1 MGYHKGCWF
10 ILTAGRWSWKLKAAE
25 ECVTTHQPNEPALKM
40 GSAQVGDQYPTIAAT
55 LVCQRVGERGV
66 CHAASGASLGGTNAG
81 ADLGGSSKYS
91 SGNFED
97 WGGAGL
103 HANSSWT

>member
-1 MGYHKGCWF
+1 
-10 ILTAGRWSWKLKAAE
+10 
-25 ECVTTHQPNEPALKM
+25 M

-55 LVCQRVGERGV
+55 LLCQRVGERGV